1 MGTTH
6 LIQNFLDILGG
17 PLVKNTPVSA
27 GDKGSI
33 PGMGRFHMLQ
43 GN

>member
-1 MGTTH
+1 MGTTY
-6 LIQNFLDILGG
+6 LIQNSLAIPGG
-17 PLVKNTPVSA
+17 ALIKNPPVNA
-27 GDKGSI
+27 GDMGSI